1 MMAEGR
7 QRDSW
12 SHTSAVLAL
21 VANTHR
27 DPRRRS
33 AFRPQDFDPFAEKSS
48 ADVPKADITVLKR
61 VFCRKGGG

>member
-33 AFRPQDFDPFAEKSS
+33 AFRPQDFDPFAEKTPP
-48 ADVPKADITVLKR
+48 PKADVRILKR
-61 VFCRKGGG
+61 VFVKE